1 MKLAL
6 SNLHSFNFMN
16 VNCHIKSSFHDLRH
30 DLHLLK
36 SIVILNTNR
45 TSKSVYPHC
54 ENPTF
59 APIITYGT
67 ENIKWLLPYQS
78 FTYICKL
85 NSLDLKQKKIP
96 KKSRKFSDFF
106 FFTFLFQNHEIERNS
121 RNLTLK
127 MNHEIA
133 GITNSEI
140 TKCGDPLYSS
150 CLHQSNPAIC

>member
-1 MKLAL
+1 
-6 SNLHSFNFMN
+6 MN

-106 FFTFLFQNHEIERNS
+106 FFYFFISKSRNREEFTKFNLENESRNSGDHEFWNHEMRGS
-121 RNLTLK
+121 PVLL
-127 MNHEIA
+127 
-133 GITNSEI
+133 ITN
-140 TKCGDPLYSS
+140 YSTFMNEFKK
-150 CLHQSNPAIC
+150 L